1 MEFEAVIGMELHV
14 QLKTETKLFCSCR
27 VEFGAPPNKNVCPV
41 CLGMPGV
48 LPVLNKKAV
57 EHALRVAIALNCRIN
72 KESLFARKN
81 YFYPDLPK
89 GYQITQYTTP
99 IGWNGWIDVNGKKI
113 RIKRVHLEEESAKTV
128 LEGDYAY
135 IDFNRAGIPLVEIVT
150 EPDLTSPGDAVQFV
164 KTLQTLLRYLGVSDA
179 DMEKGQ
185 LRCEPNVS
193 VRRRG
198 DEKLGTRREIKNLNS
213 IRSLE
218 RGIRYEIEQQIKILS
233 SGGEVE
239 RATLLWDEKEEV
251 TRPMRMKEEEED
263 YRYFPEPD
271 LPPLLLTEDFIK
283 EIRKTMPELPHE
295 RKERLIKEGLRE
307 YDADILT
314 RDLERG
320 RYYDEVVSLTSDPPE
335 TAKWVITELKEKF
348 PPARELAWIINAVKE
363 GKITRNAGKEI
374 LKEIIEKGKP
384 AEEIVKEKGMTQVS
398 DEEEIRK
405 LVEQAFEM
413 HPEEKE
419 RLFSGER
426 KLVGFFIGEVMKLS
440 GRRANPGVVKRMI
453 EEMLG

>member
-72 KESLFARKN
+72 RESLFARKN

-198 DEKLGTRREIKNLNS
+198 EEKLGTRREIKNLNS

-218 RGIRYEIEQQIKILS
+218 RGIRYEIDQQIKILS

-374 LKEIIEKGKP
+374 LKEVIEKGKP

>member
-72 KESLFARKN
+72 RESLFARKN

-198 DEKLGTRREIKNLNS
+198 EEKLGIRREIKNLNS

-218 RGIRYEIEQQIKILS
+218 RGIRYEIDQQIKILS

-271 LPPLLLTEDFIK
+271 LPPLLLTEDFIEEVK
-283 EIRKTMPELPHE
+283 KTMPELPHE

-374 LKEIIEKGKP
+374 LKEVIEKGKP

>member
-14 QLKTETKLFCSCR
+14 QLKTETKLFCSCK
-27 VEFGAPPNKNVCPV
+27 VEFAAPPNNNVCPI

-48 LPVLNKKAV
+48 LPSLNKKAV
-57 EHALRVAIALNCRIN
+57 EHALKVAIALNCKIN
-72 KESLFARKN
+72 KECLFSRKN

-99 IGWNGWIDVNGKKI
+99 IGLDGWIYVNNKKI
-113 RIKRVHLEEESAKTV
+113 RINRVHLEEESAKTI
-128 LEGDYAY
+128 LEGEYAY

-150 EPDLTSPGDAVQFV
+150 EPDISTPEEAVEFV
-164 KTLQTLLRYLGVSDA
+164 KNIQILLRYLDVSDA

-185 LRCEPNVS
+185 LRCEPNIS
-193 VRRRG
+193 VRRKG
-198 DEKLGTRREIKNLNS
+198 DKKLGTRREIKNLNS
-213 IRSLE
+213 IRALE
-218 RGIRYEIEQQIKILS
+218 RGIRYEIEQEIKTLS
-233 SGGEVE
+233 SGGKVE
-239 RATLLWDEKEEV
+239 RATLLWDEKEGI

-271 LPPLLLTEDFIK
+271 LPPLIIMDDFIEK
-283 EIRKTMPELPHE
+283 IKNNMPELPDA
-295 RKERLIKEGLRE
+295 RKRRLMDEGLRE
-307 YDADILT
+307 YDAEILT

-320 RYYDEVVSLTSDPPE
+320 RYYDEVLSITHDPHE
-335 TAKWVITELKEKF
+335 TAKWIITEIKEKF
-348 PPARELAWIINAVKE
+348 PPASELAWIINAVKE

-374 LKEIIEKGKP
+374 LKSVIDKGIP
-384 AEEIVKEKGMTQVS
+384 AEEIVKEKKMIQVS

-405 LVEQAFEM
+405 YIDRVFEM

-426 KLVGFFIGEVMKLS
+426 KLIGFFIGEVMKIS
-440 GRRANPGVVKRMI
+440 ERRANPGIVKKII
-453 EEMLG
+453 EEMLT

>member
-72 KESLFARKN
+72 RESLFARKN

-198 DEKLGTRREIKNLNS
+198 EEKLGIRREIKNLNS

-218 RGIRYEIEQQIKILS
+218 RGIRYEIDQQIKILS

>member
-72 KESLFARKN
+72 RESLFARKN

-198 DEKLGTRREIKNLNS
+198 EEKLGIRREIKNLNS

-218 RGIRYEIEQQIKILS
+218 RGIRYEIDQQIKILS

-271 LPPLLLTEDFIK
+271 LPPLLLTEDFIEEVK
-283 EIRKTMPELPHE
+283 KTMPELPHE

>member
-1 MEFEAVIGMELHV
+1 
-14 QLKTETKLFCSCR
+14 
-27 VEFGAPPNKNVCPV
+27 
-41 CLGMPGV
+41 
-48 LPVLNKKAV
+48 
-57 EHALRVAIALNCRIN
+57 
-72 KESLFARKN
+72 
-81 YFYPDLPK
+81 
-89 GYQITQYTTP
+89 
-99 IGWNGWIDVNGKKI
+99 
-113 RIKRVHLEEESAKTV
+113 
-128 LEGDYAY
+128 
-135 IDFNRAGIPLVEIVT
+135 
-150 EPDLTSPGDAVQFV
+150 
-164 KTLQTLLRYLGVSDA
+164 
-179 DMEKGQ
+179 
-185 LRCEPNVS
+185 
-193 VRRRG
+193 
-198 DEKLGTRREIKNLNS
+198 
-213 IRSLE
+213 
-218 RGIRYEIEQQIKILS
+218 
-233 SGGEVE
+233 
-239 RATLLWDEKEEV
+239 
-251 TRPMRMKEEEED
+251 EEED

-283 EIRKTMPELPHE
+283 EIRKTMPELPYE